1 MWPKFPAFGAE
12 PKGFDD
18 LFKITFTLSPQKL
31 MNKQIWMVQDQNEE
45 RTSTTLLL
53 MQQAAAM
60 APRVGQSMFTQVS
73 NMGVFE
79 LIAFAG
85 GLWYFI
91 SHMVLGPFV
100 RKYLSNKLFQ
110 AELNHDLAV
119 HNKINDVQV
128 DDIRVNVN
136 EQ

>member
-1 MWPKFPAFGAE
+1 MSE
-12 PKGFDD
+12 
-18 LFKITFTLSPQKL
+18 
-31 MNKQIWMVQDQNEE
+31 
-45 RTSTTLLL
+45 
-53 MQQAAAM
+53 
-60 APRVGQSMFTQVS
+60 
-73 NMGVFE
+73 MGVFE

-91 SHMVLGPFV
+91 SHMILGPFV

-119 HNKINDVQV
+119 HNKMGNVQV
-128 DDIRVNVN
+128 DDIRVDVN